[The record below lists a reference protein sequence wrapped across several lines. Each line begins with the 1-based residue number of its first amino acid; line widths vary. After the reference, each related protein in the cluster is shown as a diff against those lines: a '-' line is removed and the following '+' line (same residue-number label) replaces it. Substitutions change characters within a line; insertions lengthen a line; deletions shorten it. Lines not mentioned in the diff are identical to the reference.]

1 MKSLRNFY
9 IAFLLLMLSNNLY
22 SQGNLSIEIQPSNPI
37 VNDEVK
43 LFTHVSFSTV
53 GAYKAHDLTW
63 LDNNNLHVALYY
75 TLGGQSMPTY
85 FIDSISLSQLPE
97 GLYTII
103 ADLKVSTHYTDFE
116 DMSYY
121 YKYDSDTITFRVN
134 ESLGLEGFNEKMNFS
149 FFPNPVTSDLTIN
162 TKEIIEEVIIVN
174 CLGEIVFQQKL
185 NKIEG
190 SGSITINLSDL
201 AKGMYTC
208 FLETKEGVASEK
220 IIKL

>member
-1 MKSLRNFY
+1 
-9 IAFLLLMLSNNLY
+9 
-22 SQGNLSIEIQPSNPI
+22 
-37 VNDEVK
+37 
-43 LFTHVSFSTV
+43 
-53 GAYKAHDLTW
+53 
-63 LDNNNLHVALYY
+63 NNLHVDLYY

-162 TKEIIEEVIIVN
+162 TEVVIEEVIIVN
-174 CLGEIVFQQKL
+174 CLGKVVLQQKL

-190 SGSITINLSDL
+190 LGSITFDLSDL
-201 AKGMYTC
+201 VKGMYTC
-208 FLETKEGVASEK
+208 LLRTKEGVASKK
-220 IIKL
+220 IVKL

>member
-1 MKSLRNFY
+1 MKNLKLFF
-9 IAFLLLMLSNNLY
+9 IAFLWLTISNNLY
-22 SQGNLSIEIQPSNPI
+22 SQGNLSIEIQPSNPVI
-37 VNDEVK
+37 NNDIK

-53 GAYKAHDLTW
+53 GAYKTHDLTW
-63 LDNNNLHVALYY
+63 LDNNNLHVDLYY